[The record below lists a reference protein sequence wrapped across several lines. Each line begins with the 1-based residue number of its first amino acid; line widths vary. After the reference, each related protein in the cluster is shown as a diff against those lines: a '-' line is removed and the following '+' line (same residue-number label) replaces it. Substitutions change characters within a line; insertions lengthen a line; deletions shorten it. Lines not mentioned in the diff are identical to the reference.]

1 MSLWKF
7 AASPLFGISPP
18 FSHLKTLCAA
28 GLYCFWISL
37 LWFYLALAQLFKYY
51 LILVFPLWIFCF
63 SSIFTTSFSFAK
75 THFLI
80 NFSITLLSN
89 NAPFFMSSTLAK
101 SLLFSSI
108 RFWSLSAPLDFFLF
122 SLFPL
127 FFSVKPNPQKTLF
140 DPTYDN
146 FFTSVRFISFA
157 TKLSFSIF
165 TRLTSYSPT
174 SILELQYFLVKDH
187 HHPLE
192 HLQLIINS
200 YRLHIFVLK
209 CHQPLN

>member
-7 AASPLFGISPP
+7 AASPVFGISPP
-18 FSHLKTLCAA
+18 FSDLKTLCAA

-37 LWFYLALAQLFKYY
+37 LWFYLALAQLFKYH
-51 LILVFPLWIFCF
+51 LILVFPLWIFSF
-63 SSIFTTSFSFAK
+63 SNIFTTSFSFAK

-108 RFWSLSAPLDFFLF
+108 CFWSLSAP
-122 SLFPL
+122 
-127 FFSVKPNPQKTLF
+127 
-140 DPTYDN
+140 
-146 FFTSVRFISFA
+146 
-157 TKLSFSIF
+157 
-165 TRLTSYSPT
+165 RLTSYSPT
-174 SILELQYFLVKDH
+174 SILELQYSLVKDH

-192 HLQLIINS
+192 HLELIINS
-200 YRLHIFVLK
+200 YRPHIFVLK